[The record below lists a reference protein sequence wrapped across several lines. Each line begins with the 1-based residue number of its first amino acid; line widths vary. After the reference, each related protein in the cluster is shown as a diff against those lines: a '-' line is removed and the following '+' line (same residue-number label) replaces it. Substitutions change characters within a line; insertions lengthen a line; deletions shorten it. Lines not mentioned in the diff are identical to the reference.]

1 MRRALLCGLVVLA
14 TAVAAPAA
22 FGSNY
27 IVLYKASAV
36 PADAATTIQK
46 AGGTFV
52 YSYPQ
57 IGVVIAKS
65 DSASFRDNLLKDS
78 KIENASSTAGFAY
91 QLPQQQAGGGPPEE
105 LPNAPAADADTLTP

>member
-22 FGSNY
+22 FGSSY
-27 IVLYKASAV
+27 IVLYKQQAV
-36 PADAATTIQK
+36 PADAAATIQK

-78 KIENASSTAGFAY
+78 KIDNASSTAGFAY
-91 QLPQQQAGGGPPEE
+91 QLPDEQAGGGPPEE
-105 LPNAPAADADTLTP
+105 LPNAPAADADTLT

>member
-1 MRRALLCGLVVLA
+1 MRRVLLCGLVVLA
-14 TAVAAPAA
+14 TAIAAPAA

-65 DSASFRDNLLKDS
+65 DSASFRDNRLKDNR
-78 KIENASSTAGFAY
+78 IENASSTAGFAY
-91 QLPQQQAGGGPPEE
+91 QLPDAQAGSDASGP
-105 LPNAPAADADTLTP
+105 